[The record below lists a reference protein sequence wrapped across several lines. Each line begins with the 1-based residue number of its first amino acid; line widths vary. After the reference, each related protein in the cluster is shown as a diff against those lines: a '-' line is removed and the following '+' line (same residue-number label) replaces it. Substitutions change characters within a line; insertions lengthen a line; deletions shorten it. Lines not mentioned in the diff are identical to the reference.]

1 MRYKVEFIEKDKIV
15 ISREFEDY
23 DEAYNYSNELIKK
36 LDEDS
41 EIIVS
46 EKKEK
51 GWKVFRM
58 FVVN

>member
-1 MRYKVEFIEKDKIV
+1 MKYRVELIMDKQVV
-15 ISREFEDY
+15 ISKEFEDY

-51 GWKVFRM
+51 GWKVFRKL
-58 FVVN
+58 NIQ